1 MRNLQF
7 SIHLRQEFA
16 VCGQLGKIGGI
27 LPLLGRQE
35 AFDTL
40 CRQAVRHVC
49 RNQYRARAL
58 SEPRHKSSHE
68 HHAYYYKAEVI
79 VTTTKAI
86 IAGFF
91 SVATL

>member
-1 MRNLQF
+1 M
-7 SIHLRQEFA
+7 
-16 VCGQLGKIGGI
+16 QLAD
-27 LPLLGRQE
+27 LSNR
-35 AFDTL
+35 
-40 CRQAVRHVC
+40 V
-49 RNQYRARAL
+49 RAL
-58 SEPRHKSSHE
+58 SEPRHKSSHK

>member
-1 MRNLQF
+1 MPMF
-7 SIHLRQEFA
+7 SQ
-16 VCGQLGKIGGI
+16 
-27 LPLLGRQE
+27 
-35 AFDTL
+35 
-40 CRQAVRHVC
+40 CRKQIVYSSPCLELFRLSDSC
-49 RNQYRARAL
+49 SRYRARAL